1 MDRSIYLHLMNS
13 DLKEHWE
20 KVYQSKKS
28 DEVSWS
34 QPAPR
39 TSLEYIKQLD
49 IPLSAKIIDIGGGDS
64 YLADHL
70 LKKGYTNITVLD
82 ISENAIYRAKQR
94 LGAKA
99 NLIKWINTDIINFN
113 PTNTYDLWHDRAT
126 FHFLTTQESIQKY
139 LLIVKKGVKGKIVI
153 GTFSSAGPT
162 SCSGLKTTQY
172 DEPNLV
178 EKFKSIGFR
187 KNNCKIEEHITP
199 SNTFQEFIFC
209 AFSNA

>member
-1 MDRSIYLHLMNS
+1 MGRSIYLHLMNS

-34 QPAPR
+34 QPTPR
-39 TSLEYIKQLD
+39 TSLEYIEQLD

-64 YLADHL
+64 YLAEHL

-82 ISENAIYRAKQR
+82 ISENAINRAKLR

-99 NLIKWINTDIINFN
+99 NHITWINTDIINFK
-113 PTNTYDLWHDRAT
+113 PTTTYDAWHDRAT
-126 FHFLTTQESIQKY
+126 FHFLTTPESIDKY
-139 LLIVKKGVKGKIVI
+139 LLIVKEAVKGKIVI
-153 GTFSSAGPT
+153 GTFSSEGPK
-162 SCSGLKTTQY
+162 SCSGLKITQY
-172 DEPNLV
+172 DEINLV

-187 KNNCKIEEHITP
+187 KKNCKIEDHKTP
-199 SNTFQEFIFC
+199 SSSIQEFIYC
-209 AFSNA
+209 AFSNI

>member
-1 MDRSIYLHLMNS
+1 MDNG
-13 DLKEHWE
+13 LKKHWE
-20 KVYQSKKS
+20 DVYQNKKPN
-28 DEVSWS
+28 EVSWL
-34 QPAPR
+34 QEIPKM
-39 TSLEYIKQLD
+39 SLEYIQKLN

-64 YLADHL
+64 YLAEHL
-70 LKKGYTNITVLD
+70 LEKGYTNITVLD
-82 ISENAIYRAKQR
+82 ISENAINRAKQR

-99 NLIKWINTDIINFN
+99 NLIKWINTDIINFK

-126 FHFLTTQESIQKY
+126 FHFLTTQESINKY
-139 LLIVKKGVKGKIVI
+139 LLIVREAVKGKIVI
-153 GTFSSAGPT
+153 GTFSSEGPT
-162 SCSGLKTTQY
+162 SCSGLKITQY
-172 DEPNLV
+172 NEPNLV

>member
-1 MDRSIYLHLMNS
+1 MDNG
-13 DLKEHWE
+13 LKKHWE
-20 KVYQSKKS
+20 DVYQNKKPN
-28 DEVSWS
+28 EVSWL
-34 QPAPR
+34 QEIPKM
-39 TSLEYIKQLD
+39 SLEYIQQLN

-64 YLADHL
+64 YLAEHL
-70 LKKGYTNITVLD
+70 LEKGYTNITVLD
-82 ISENAIYRAKQR
+82 ISENAINRAKQR

-99 NLIKWINTDIINFN
+99 NLIKWINTDIINFK

-126 FHFLTTQESIQKY
+126 FHFLTTQESINKY
-139 LLIVKKGVKGKIVI
+139 LLIVREAVKGKIVI
-153 GTFSSAGPT
+153 GTFSSEGPT
-162 SCSGLKTTQY
+162 SCSGLKITQY
-172 DEPNLV
+172 NEPNLV